1 MQWRSSN
8 QDRTNDILKNIRKL
22 HEQAVSQ
29 TDTSITSAKQDTNTI
44 FQKSMESMERVI

>member
-8 QDRTNDILKNIRKL
+8 QDRTNNILKNIRKL

-44 FQKSMESMERVI
+44 FQKSMERVI